1 MKKHMPYQRHL
12 SLSISSQTLPQI
24 CHQPSHLCR
33 RTCWKLMLGSKPQL
47 TWMVKYFMNWSYRPY
62 LTHSHWPLWN
72 QRLRSMNWLWN
83 LTKISWLLSTMQ
95 TEIIGLE
102 LWVRM
107 QGLSPSNLKIFSLE
121 EDIPCVFISRIN
133 IELYQ
138 VFNVLPSPLSAGDP
152 SARQPWPSQNRFIEI
167 NWIKLYVSSSRHLL
181 LKFSSLLIYRV
192 IHVS

>member
-1 MKKHMPYQRHL
+1 
-12 SLSISSQTLPQI
+12 
-24 CHQPSHLCR
+24 
-33 RTCWKLMLGSKPQL
+33 
-47 TWMVKYFMNWSYRPY
+47 
-62 LTHSHWPLWN
+62 
-72 QRLRSMNWLWN
+72 
-83 LTKISWLLSTMQ
+83 MQ

-152 SARQPWPSQNRFIEI
+152 SARQP
-167 NWIKLYVSSSRHLL
+167 
-181 LKFSSLLIYRV
+181 
-192 IHVS
+192 